1 VGVGEAAGCTKV
13 WERQGGDLGQLQI
26 VRHPIPHPCRC
37 GLPSQ
42 RLMGGRKITTLIDFP
57 LDGLDLGAVAG
68 SVVLPIR
75 LSAGT

>member
-1 VGVGEAAGCTKV
+1 M
-13 WERQGGDLGQLQI
+13 QI